1 MASKSTS
8 LNVRLGVIFDERTL
22 AQTEKALRR
31 SGEKLSRIG
40 SDLSLSLSAPLGLFG
55 GAAIKAAGDLESLTL
70 ALQSQ
75 LGSAEKAAQEL
86 EKLTKIAE
94 GPGLGLEQVVGA
106 SIRLQ
111 GVGIAAGEARE
122 VIKQLGNAIASTGGT
137 AENFDSVTRQFTQ
150 MISKGRV
157 LQEDISIIAENMP
170 NISSLMLKAFG
181 TQSVEGIRAAGIGA
195 KEFVAGITAAA
206 AELPRVKSGIK
217 NNIEN
222 AMDAVK
228 IALGKVGLAINDA
241 FDIKGGL
248 EKFAK
253 FITDAAAAFNNLNSS
268 TKTAIAYFG
277 AFLVA
282 IGPIAKVLGS
292 IQLVSSLVVSG
303 WGSLVKGMGALVTWA
318 GQVRTAFLA
327 LSLSMQAFIGI
338 GIIVAVAA
346 IANEFGL
353 FNRQLTATEQAMQT
367 VNDLTAQAKAETAGE
382 RAQVESL
389 IKILNDENAKRED
402 KIEALNE
409 LKSINP
415 QYFGQLTVETATVD
429 KLKTA
434 YEGYADS
441 ILKAARAKG
450 AEAKLIELD
459 KQREEQIKTLTEA
472 EKRYNATRKER
483 IGINRN
489 DGDFNAGGNTAEAF
503 IKAKEALA
511 NTEQQIADITKVVN
525 GYAAE
530 RVALQAA
537 TTAQTEAA
545 NAAAA
550 ASAKKQQA
558 SEAAI
563 AAAKKLQD
571 VYKEV
576 QADITAQRDYQNLLG
591 AKDIVEEAQT
601 IESGIK
607 KLLDAGFKPT
617 SKEVENLHN
626 QLKALFKD
634 LKVPP
639 VPEIP
644 TLQPKAVTSTGD
656 GQTDGTIQPGQTTEV
671 NFSTNIDEIIA
682 KVRAGVELTKEEMAI
697 FQKYMSGSWK
707 KTLEESFQAV
717 SDAFFT
723 IVGMKISQNA
733 EEETARLEEQYAKR
747 IEAAKGDANKQ
758 AQLQEELESKRAA
771 IAKKAGKKK
780 KAAAIAEAV
789 INTAVAVT
797 KTFAE
802 LGFVA
807 GLPLAVSQGVA
818 GAAQIAVIA
827 AQQFA
832 RGTAFAPGGMALVGE
847 KGPELVNIPRGSQV
861 ISNMRTNRLLE
872 NMGQSGGVMQGEF
885 TVRGTDLVLVLE
897 RAQAKQGRAF

>member
-1 MASKSTS
+1 MASQSTG
-8 LNVRLGVIFDERTL
+8 LNVRLGIIFDEKAL
-22 AQTEKALRR
+22 AATEKALRR

-40 SDLSLSLSAPLGLFG
+40 SDLSFSLSAPLGLFG

-75 LGSAEKAAQEL
+75 LGSAEKAGAEL

-111 GVGIAAGEARE
+111 GVGIAAGEARDI
-122 VIKQLGNAIASTGGT
+122 IKQLGNSVASVGFG
-137 AENFDSVTRQFTQ
+137 AENFDSVTKQFTQ
-150 MISKGRV
+150 MIAKGRV
-157 LQEDISIIAENMP
+157 LQEDLSIIAENMP
-170 NISSLMLKAFG
+170 NITTLMQKAFG
-181 TQSVEGIRAAGIGA
+181 TQSAEGLRALNVGA
-195 KEFVAGITAAA
+195 KEFIQGITAAA

-253 FITDAAAAFNNLNSS
+253 FITDAAAAFNNLSSS

-292 IQLVSSLVVSG
+292 IQLVSSLFIGTWKAMLPYLKDVVKWLG
-303 WGSLVKGMGALVTWA
+303 T
-318 GQVRTAFLA
+318 VRTALIA
-327 LSLSMQAFIGI
+327 LSPATQAFIAI
-338 GIIVAVAA
+338 GLAVAVASMA
-346 IANEFGL
+346 YEMGA
-353 FNRQLTATEQAMQT
+353 FNRQLTATEKAMQV
-367 VNDLTAQAKAETAGE
+367 VNDLTAQAKSETAGE

-389 IKILNDENAKRED
+389 IKILGDENAKRED

-409 LKSINP
+409 LKAINP

-450 AEAKLIELD
+450 AEAQLIELD
-459 KQREEQIKTLTEA
+459 KQRETQIKALAEA
-472 EKRYNATRKER
+472 EKQYNATRKER
-483 IGINRN
+483 VGINRN

-503 IKAKEALA
+503 LKAKEALK
-511 NTEQQIADITKVVN
+511 NTEDQIATIKQVVD

-530 RVALQAA
+530 RVALNAA
-537 TTAQTEAA
+537 TKAQTESANAATAA
-545 NAAAA
+545 NA
-550 ASAKKQQA
+550 KKTQA

-563 AAAKKLQD
+563 AAANRLKD

-576 QADITAQRDYQNLLG
+576 QADIQAEKDYQNALG
-591 AKDIVEEAQT
+591 AEDIVQQAET
-601 IESGIK
+601 IEKGLKRLI
-607 KLLDAGFKPT
+607 DAGFSPT
-617 SKEVENLHN
+617 SAEVENLKE
-626 QLKALFKD
+626 QLKGLYSEFGTI
-634 LKVPP
+634 PT
-639 VPEIP
+639 IP
-644 TLQPKAVTSTGD
+644 TLPTPTGVQSE
-656 GQTDGTIQPGQTTEV
+656 G
-671 NFSTNIDEIIA
+671 
-682 KVRAGVELTKEEMAI
+682 AGILPV
-697 FQKYMSGSWK
+697 
-707 KTLEESFQAV
+707 
-717 SDAFFT
+717 
-723 IVGMKISQNA
+723 ISQVDTKPLDDYYTRISEITQGLTEGTLKFGEAFTTTAELISEQGTMIENTVLGIANA
-733 EEETARLEEQYAKR
+733 M
-747 IEAAKGDANKQ
+747 
-758 AQLQEELESKRAA
+758 AQSASEGATSMRELAQAA
-771 IAKKAGKKK
+771 IS
-780 KAAAIAEAV
+780 
-789 INTAVAVT
+789 
-797 KTFAE
+797 
-802 LGFVA
+802 A
-807 GLPLAVSQGVA
+807 GLKIIRSYIQQGVA
-818 GAAQIAVIA
+818 SAVSKALTSVPFPFNIAAGAAAGSVASVLFTNLISKIGVNG
-827 AQQFA
+827 FA

-897 RAQAKQGRAF
+897 RAQSKQGRAF

>member
-1 MASKSTS
+1 MASKAVA
-8 LNVRLGVIFDERTL
+8 LNVRLGVIFDEKTL
-22 AQTEKALRR
+22 AATEKALRR

-40 SDLSLSLSAPLGLFG
+40 SDLTLSLSAPLGLFG

-75 LGSAEKAAQEL
+75 LGSAEKAGAEL
-86 EKLTKIAE
+86 EKLQKIAE
-94 GPGLGLEQVVGA
+94 NPGLGLEQAVGA

-111 GVGIAAGEARE
+111 GVGIAANDARE
-122 VIKQLGNAIASTGGT
+122 IIKQLGNAIASTGGT
-137 AENFDSVTRQFTQ
+137 AQEFDNVTRQFTQ

-157 LQEDISIIAENMP
+157 LQEDISVISESMP
-170 NISSLMLKAFG
+170 NIAQLMQKAFG
-181 TQSVEGIRAAGIGA
+181 TQSVEGIRNMGIGA
-195 KEFVAGITAAA
+195 KEFVSGITAAA

-253 FITDAAAAFNNLNSS
+253 FITDAAAAFDSLNSA

-277 AFLVA
+277 AFLIA
-282 IGPIAKVLGS
+282 IGPIAKVLSS

-338 GIIVAVAA
+338 GIIVAVTAL
-346 IANEFGL
+346 ANEFGL
-353 FNRQLTATEQAMQT
+353 FNRQLTAAEKSMQM
-367 VNDLTAQAKAETAGE
+367 VNDLTAQAKTETAGE

-389 IKILNDENAKRED
+389 IKILGDENAKRED

-450 AEAKLIELD
+450 AEAQLIELD
-459 KQREEQIKTLTEA
+459 KQRETQVKALAEA
-472 EKRYNATRKER
+472 ERQYNATRKER
-483 IGINRN
+483 VGLNRN

-503 IKAKEALA
+503 LKAKEALK
-511 NTEQQIADITKVVN
+511 NTEDQIVTIKQVVD

-563 AAAKKLQD
+563 EAAKKMQA

-576 QADITAQRDYQNLLG
+576 QADIQAEKDYQNALG
-591 AKDIVEEAQT
+591 AEDIVQQAET
-601 IESGIK
+601 IEKGLRRLI
-607 KLLDAGFKPT
+607 DAGFSPT
-617 SKEVENLHN
+617 SAEVENLKE
-626 QLKALFKD
+626 QLKGLYSEFGTI
-634 LKVPP
+634 PT
-639 VPEIP
+639 IP
-644 TLQPKAVTSTGD
+644 TLPTPTGVQSE
-656 GQTDGTIQPGQTTEV
+656 G
-671 NFSTNIDEIIA
+671 
-682 KVRAGVELTKEEMAI
+682 AGMLPV
-697 FQKYMSGSWK
+697 
-707 KTLEESFQAV
+707 
-717 SDAFFT
+717 
-723 IVGMKISQNA
+723 ISQVDTKPLDDYYTRISEITQGLTEGTLKFGEAFTTTAELISEQGTMIENTVLGIANA
-733 EEETARLEEQYAKR
+733 M
-747 IEAAKGDANKQ
+747 
-758 AQLQEELESKRAA
+758 AQSASEGATSMRELAQAA
-771 IAKKAGKKK
+771 IS
-780 KAAAIAEAV
+780 
-789 INTAVAVT
+789 
-797 KTFAE
+797 
-802 LGFVA
+802 A
-807 GLPLAVSQGVA
+807 GLKIIRSYIQQGVA
-818 GAAQIAVIA
+818 SAVSKALTSVPFPFNIAAGAAAGSVASVLFTNLISKIGVNG
-827 AQQFA
+827 FA

-861 ISNMRTNRLLE
+861 VSNMRTNRLLE
-872 NMGQSGGVMQGEF
+872 GMGQSGGVMQGEF
-885 TVRGTDLVLVLE
+885 TVRGTDLVLVLD
-897 RAQAKQGRAF
+897 RAKARQSRVF

>member
-1 MASKSTS
+1 MASKAVA
-8 LNVRLGVIFDERTL
+8 LNVRLGVIFDEKTL
-22 AQTEKALRR
+22 AATEKALRR

-40 SDLSLSLSAPLGLFG
+40 SDLTLSLSAPLGLFG

-75 LGSAEKAAQEL
+75 LGSAEKAGAEL
-86 EKLTKIAE
+86 EKLQKIAE
-94 GPGLGLEQVVGA
+94 NPGLGLEQAVGA

-111 GVGIAAGEARE
+111 GVGIAANDARE
-122 VIKQLGNAIASTGGT
+122 IIKQLGNAIASTGGT
-137 AENFDSVTRQFTQ
+137 AQEFDNVTRQFTQ

-157 LQEDISIIAENMP
+157 LQEDISVISESMP
-170 NISSLMLKAFG
+170 NIAQLMQKAFG
-181 TQSVEGIRAAGIGA
+181 TQSVEGIRDMGIGA

-253 FITDAAAAFNNLNSS
+253 FITDAAAAFDSLNST

-277 AFLVA
+277 AFLIA
-282 IGPIAKVLGS
+282 IGPIAKVLSS

-338 GIIVAVAA
+338 GIIVAVTAL
-346 IANEFGL
+346 ANEFGL
-353 FNRQLTATEQAMQT
+353 FNRQLTSAEKSMQM

-389 IKILNDENAKRED
+389 IKILTDENTKRED

-450 AEAKLIELD
+450 ASDKLVELD
-459 KQREEQIKTLTEA
+459 KQREEQLKAVESAQKSVAAAIETERKGGFYATSGIKAVA
-472 EKRYNATRKER
+472 EENLKSAQQSLDAINKQVDALKELVNANEKER
-483 IGINRN
+483 IS
-489 DGDFNAGGNTAEAF
+489 A
-503 IKAKEALA
+503 
-511 NTEQQIADITKVVN
+511 
-525 GYAAE
+525 
-530 RVALQAA
+530 QAA
-537 TTAQTEAA
+537 TSAEVAAADAVKAA
-545 NAAAA
+545 NE
-550 ASAKKQQA
+550 KRKQA

-563 AAAKKLQD
+563 AAANRLKD

-576 QADITAQRDYQNLLG
+576 QADIQAEKDYQNALG
-591 AKDIVEEAQT
+591 AEDIVQQAET
-601 IESGIK
+601 IEKGLKRLI
-607 KLLDAGFKPT
+607 DAGFSPT
-617 SKEVENLHN
+617 SAEVENLKE
-626 QLKALFKD
+626 QLKGLYSEFGTI
-634 LKVPP
+634 PT
-639 VPEIP
+639 IP
-644 TLQPKAVTSTGD
+644 TLPTPTGVQSE
-656 GQTDGTIQPGQTTEV
+656 G
-671 NFSTNIDEIIA
+671 
-682 KVRAGVELTKEEMAI
+682 AGILPV
-697 FQKYMSGSWK
+697 
-707 KTLEESFQAV
+707 
-717 SDAFFT
+717 
-723 IVGMKISQNA
+723 ISQVDTKPLDDYYTRISEITQGLTEGTLKFGEAFTTTAELISEQGTMIENTVLGIANA
-733 EEETARLEEQYAKR
+733 M
-747 IEAAKGDANKQ
+747 
-758 AQLQEELESKRAA
+758 AQSASEGATSMRELAQAA
-771 IAKKAGKKK
+771 IS
-780 KAAAIAEAV
+780 
-789 INTAVAVT
+789 
-797 KTFAE
+797 
-802 LGFVA
+802 A
-807 GLPLAVSQGVA
+807 GLKIIRSYIQQGVA
-818 GAAQIAVIA
+818 SAVSKALTSVPFPFNIAAGAAAGSVASVLFTNLISKIGVNG
-827 AQQFA
+827 FA

-897 RAQAKQGRAF
+897 RAQSKQGRAF

>member
-1 MASKSTS
+1 MASKAVA
-8 LNVRLGVIFDERTL
+8 LNVRLGVIFDEKTL
-22 AQTEKALRR
+22 AATEKALRR

-40 SDLSLSLSAPLGLFG
+40 SDLTLSLSAPLGLFG

-75 LGSAEKAAQEL
+75 LGSAEKAGAEL
-86 EKLTKIAE
+86 EKLQKIAE
-94 GPGLGLEQVVGA
+94 NPGLGLEQAVGA

-111 GVGIAAGEARE
+111 GVGIAANDARE
-122 VIKQLGNAIASTGGT
+122 IIKQLGNAIASTGGT
-137 AENFDSVTRQFTQ
+137 AQEFDNVTRQFTQ

-157 LQEDISIIAENMP
+157 LQEDISVISESMP
-170 NISSLMLKAFG
+170 NIAQLMQKAFG
-181 TQSVEGIRAAGIGA
+181 TQSVEGIRDMGIGA

-253 FITDAAAAFNNLNSS
+253 FITDAAAAFDSLNSA

-277 AFLVA
+277 AFLIA
-282 IGPIAKVLGS
+282 IGPIAKVLSS

-338 GIIVAVAA
+338 GIIVAVTAL
-346 IANEFGL
+346 ANEFGL
-353 FNRQLTATEQAMQT
+353 FNRQLTAAEKSMQM

-389 IKILNDENAKRED
+389 IKILGDENTKRED

-415 QYFGQLTVETATVD
+415 AYFGQLTIETATVD

-441 ILKAARAKG
+441 IIKAARAKN
-450 AEAKLIELD
+450 AESKLIELD
-459 KQREEQIKTLTEA
+459 KQREEQLKAVEA
-472 EKRYNATRKER
+472 AQNSL
-483 IGINRN
+483 NR
-489 DGDFNAGGNTAEAF
+489 
-503 IKAKEALA
+503 AKE
-511 NTEQQIADITKVVN
+511 TE
-525 GYAAE
+525 
-530 RVALQAA
+530 LQGGF
-537 TTAQTEAA
+537 
-545 NAAAA
+545 AA
-550 ASAKKQQA
+550 ASALSITAQGNLDILKQQLAVTDAQIEQIKKLVDSSAAERISAQAAANAQTESANAATAANAKKTQA

-563 AAAKKLQD
+563 AAANRLKD

-576 QADITAQRDYQNLLG
+576 QADIQAEKDYQNALG
-591 AKDIVEEAQT
+591 AEDIVQQAET
-601 IESGIK
+601 IEKGLKRLIN
-607 KLLDAGFKPT
+607 AGFSPT
-617 SKEVENLHN
+617 SAEVENLKE
-626 QLKALFKD
+626 QLKGLYSEFGTI
-634 LKVPP
+634 PT
-639 VPEIP
+639 IP
-644 TLQPKAVTSTGD
+644 TLPTPTGVQSE
-656 GQTDGTIQPGQTTEV
+656 G
-671 NFSTNIDEIIA
+671 
-682 KVRAGVELTKEEMAI
+682 AGILPV
-697 FQKYMSGSWK
+697 
-707 KTLEESFQAV
+707 
-717 SDAFFT
+717 
-723 IVGMKISQNA
+723 ISQVDTKPLDDYYTRISAITQGLTEGTLKFGEAFTTTAELISEQGTMIENTVLGIANA
-733 EEETARLEEQYAKR
+733 M
-747 IEAAKGDANKQ
+747 
-758 AQLQEELESKRAA
+758 AQSASEGATSMRELAQAA
-771 IAKKAGKKK
+771 IS
-780 KAAAIAEAV
+780 
-789 INTAVAVT
+789 
-797 KTFAE
+797 
-802 LGFVA
+802 A
-807 GLPLAVSQGVA
+807 GLKIIRSYIQQGVA
-818 GAAQIAVIA
+818 SAVSKALTSVPFPFNIAAGAAAGSVASVLFTNLISKIGVNG
-827 AQQFA
+827 FA

-861 ISNMRTNRLLE
+861 VSNMRTNRLLE
-872 NMGQSGGVMQGEF
+872 GMGQSGGVMQGEF

-897 RAQAKQGRAF
+897 RAQSKQGRAF

>member
-1 MASKSTS
+1 MASKAVA
-8 LNVRLGVIFDERTL
+8 LNVRLGVIFDEKTL
-22 AQTEKALRR
+22 AATEKALRR

-40 SDLSLSLSAPLGLFG
+40 SDLTLSLSAPLGLFG

-75 LGSAEKAAQEL
+75 LGSAEKAGAEL
-86 EKLTKIAE
+86 EKLQKIAE
-94 GPGLGLEQVVGA
+94 NPGLGLEQAVGA

-111 GVGIAAGEARE
+111 GVGIAANDARE
-122 VIKQLGNAIASTGGT
+122 IIKQLGNAIASTGGT
-137 AENFDSVTRQFTQ
+137 AQEFDNVTRQFTQ

-157 LQEDISIIAENMP
+157 LQEDISVISESMP
-170 NISSLMLKAFG
+170 NIAQLMQKAFG
-181 TQSVEGIRAAGIGA
+181 TQSVEGIRDMGIGA

-253 FITDAAAAFNNLNSS
+253 FITDAAAAFDSLNSA

-277 AFLVA
+277 AFLIA
-282 IGPIAKVLGS
+282 IGPIAKVLSS

-338 GIIVAVAA
+338 GIIVAVTAL
-346 IANEFGL
+346 ANEFGL
-353 FNRQLTATEQAMQT
+353 FNRQLTSAEKSMQM

-389 IKILNDENAKRED
+389 IKILTDENTKRED

-415 QYFGQLTVETATVD
+415 QYFGQLTVETAAVGEAA
-429 KLKTA
+429 KA
-434 YEGYADS
+434 YEGYAQS

-450 AEAKLIELD
+450 AEAQLIELD
-459 KQREEQIKTLTEA
+459 KQRETQVKALAEA
-472 EKRYNATRKER
+472 ERQYNATRKER
-483 IGINRN
+483 VGLNRN

-503 IKAKEALA
+503 LKAKEALK
-511 NTEQQIADITKVVN
+511 NTEDQIATIKQVVD

-563 AAAKKLQD
+563 EAAKKMQA

-576 QADITAQRDYQNLLG
+576 QADITAQRDYQNVLG
-591 AKDIVEEAQT
+591 AKDVIEEAQT

-617 SKEVENLHN
+617 SKEIENLHN

-644 TLQPKAVTSTGD
+644 TLQPKSVTSTGE
-656 GQTDGTIQPGQTTEV
+656 GQADTGIQPGQTTEV
-671 NFSTNIDEIIA
+671 NFSTNIDDIVDKVKNGIA
-682 KVRAGVELTKEEMAI
+682 LTEEEMAK
-697 FQKYMSGSWK
+697 FREYMKGNWK
-707 KTLEESFQAV
+707 ESIAQSFQAV

-733 EEETARLEEQYAKR
+733 EEETARLEAQYAKR
-747 IEAAKGDANKQ
+747 IEMAKGDANRQ
-758 AQLQEELESKRAA
+758 AQLQAELESKRAA
-771 IAKKAGKKK
+771 IQKEAGKKK
-780 KAAAIAEAV
+780 KRAAIAEAIV
-789 INTAVAVT
+789 NTAVAVT

-807 GLPLAVSQGVA
+807 GLPAAIAQGVA

-827 AQQFA
+827 SQQFA

-872 NMGQSGGVMQGEF
+872 GMGQSGGVMQGEF

-897 RAQAKQGRAF
+897 RAQSKQGRAF

>member
-1 MASKSTS
+1 MASKAVA
-8 LNVRLGVIFDERTL
+8 LNVRLGVIFDEKTL
-22 AQTEKALRR
+22 AATEKALRR

-40 SDLSLSLSAPLGLFG
+40 SDLTLSLSAPLGLFG

-75 LGSAEKAAQEL
+75 LGSAEKAGQEL

-111 GVGIAAGEARE
+111 GVGIAAGEARDI
-122 VIKQLGNAIASTGGT
+122 IKQLGNSVASVGFG
-137 AENFDSVTRQFTQ
+137 AENFDSVTKQFTQ
-150 MISKGRV
+150 MIAKGRV
-157 LQEDISIIAENMP
+157 LQEDLSIIAENMP
-170 NISSLMLKAFG
+170 NITTLMQKAFG
-181 TQSVEGIRAAGIGA
+181 TQSAEGLRALNVGA
-195 KEFVAGITAAA
+195 KEFIQGITAAA

-253 FITDAAAAFNNLNSS
+253 FITDAAAAFDSLNSA

-277 AFLVA
+277 AFLIA
-282 IGPIAKVLGS
+282 IGPIAKVLSS

-338 GIIVAVAA
+338 GIIVAVTAL
-346 IANEFGL
+346 ANEFGL
-353 FNRQLTATEQAMQT
+353 FNRQLTAAEKSMQM

-389 IKILNDENAKRED
+389 IKILTDENTKRED

-450 AEAKLIELD
+450 ASDKLVELD
-459 KQREEQIKTLTEA
+459 KQREEQLKAVESAQKSVAAAIETERKGGFYATSGIKAVA
-472 EKRYNATRKER
+472 EENLKSAQQSLDAINKQVDALKELVNANEKER
-483 IGINRN
+483 IS
-489 DGDFNAGGNTAEAF
+489 A
-503 IKAKEALA
+503 
-511 NTEQQIADITKVVN
+511 
-525 GYAAE
+525 
-530 RVALQAA
+530 QAA
-537 TTAQTEAA
+537 TSAEVAAADAVKAA
-545 NAAAA
+545 NE
-550 ASAKKQQA
+550 KRKQA

-563 AAAKKLQD
+563 AAANRLKD

-576 QADITAQRDYQNLLG
+576 QADIQAEKDYQNALG
-591 AKDIVEEAQT
+591 AEDIVQQAET
-601 IESGIK
+601 IEKGLKRLI
-607 KLLDAGFKPT
+607 DAGFSPT
-617 SKEVENLHN
+617 SAEVENLKE
-626 QLKALFKD
+626 QLKGLYSEFGTI
-634 LKVPP
+634 PT
-639 VPEIP
+639 IP
-644 TLQPKAVTSTGD
+644 TLPTPTGVQSE
-656 GQTDGTIQPGQTTEV
+656 G
-671 NFSTNIDEIIA
+671 
-682 KVRAGVELTKEEMAI
+682 AGILPV
-697 FQKYMSGSWK
+697 
-707 KTLEESFQAV
+707 
-717 SDAFFT
+717 
-723 IVGMKISQNA
+723 ISQVDTKPLDDYYTRISEITQGLTEGTLKFGEAFTTTAELISEQGTMIENTVLGIANA
-733 EEETARLEEQYAKR
+733 M
-747 IEAAKGDANKQ
+747 
-758 AQLQEELESKRAA
+758 AQSASEGATSMRELAQAA
-771 IAKKAGKKK
+771 IS
-780 KAAAIAEAV
+780 
-789 INTAVAVT
+789 
-797 KTFAE
+797 
-802 LGFVA
+802 A
-807 GLPLAVSQGVA
+807 GLKIIRSYIQQGVA
-818 GAAQIAVIA
+818 SAVSKALTSVPFPFNIAAGAAAGSVASVLFTNLISKIGVNG
-827 AQQFA
+827 FA

-897 RAQAKQGRAF
+897 RAQSKQGRAF

>member
-1 MASKSTS
+1 MASKAVA
-8 LNVRLGVIFDERTL
+8 LNVRLGVIFDEKTL
-22 AQTEKALRR
+22 AATEKALRR

-40 SDLSLSLSAPLGLFG
+40 SDLTLSLSAPLGLFG

-75 LGSAEKAAQEL
+75 LGSAEKAGAEL
-86 EKLTKIAE
+86 EKLQKIAE
-94 GPGLGLEQVVGA
+94 NPGLGLEQAVGA

-111 GVGIAAGEARE
+111 GVGIAANDARE
-122 VIKQLGNAIASTGGT
+122 IIKQLGNAIASTGGT
-137 AENFDSVTRQFTQ
+137 AQEFDNVTRQFTQ

-157 LQEDISIIAENMP
+157 LQEDISVISESMP
-170 NISSLMLKAFG
+170 NIAQLMQKAFG
-181 TQSVEGIRAAGIGA
+181 TQSVEGIRDMGIGA

-253 FITDAAAAFNNLNSS
+253 FITDAAAAFDSLNSA

-277 AFLVA
+277 AFLIA
-282 IGPIAKVLGS
+282 IGPIAKVLSS

-338 GIIVAVAA
+338 GIIVAVTAL
-346 IANEFGL
+346 ANEFGL
-353 FNRQLTATEQAMQT
+353 FNRQLTAAEKSMQM

-389 IKILNDENAKRED
+389 IKILGDENTKRED

-415 QYFGQLTVETATVD
+415 AYFGQLTIETATVD

-441 ILKAARAKG
+441 IIKAARAKN
-450 AEAKLIELD
+450 AESKLIELD
-459 KQREEQIKTLTEA
+459 KQREEQLKAVEA
-472 EKRYNATRKER
+472 AQNSL
-483 IGINRN
+483 NR
-489 DGDFNAGGNTAEAF
+489 
-503 IKAKEALA
+503 AKE
-511 NTEQQIADITKVVN
+511 TE
-525 GYAAE
+525 
-530 RVALQAA
+530 LQGGF
-537 TTAQTEAA
+537 
-545 NAAAA
+545 AA
-550 ASAKKQQA
+550 ASALSITAQGNLDILKQQLAVTDAQIEQIKKLVDSSAAERISAQAAANAQTESANAATAANAKKTQA

-563 AAAKKLQD
+563 AAANRLKD

-576 QADITAQRDYQNLLG
+576 QADIQAEKDYQNALG
-591 AKDIVEEAQT
+591 AEDIVQQAET
-601 IESGIK
+601 IEKGLKRLI
-607 KLLDAGFKPT
+607 DAGFSPT
-617 SKEVENLHN
+617 SAEVENLKA
-626 QLKALFKD
+626 QLKGLYSEFGTI
-634 LKVPP
+634 PT
-639 VPEIP
+639 IP
-644 TLQPKAVTSTGD
+644 TLPTPTGVQSE
-656 GQTDGTIQPGQTTEV
+656 G
-671 NFSTNIDEIIA
+671 
-682 KVRAGVELTKEEMAI
+682 AGILPV
-697 FQKYMSGSWK
+697 
-707 KTLEESFQAV
+707 
-717 SDAFFT
+717 
-723 IVGMKISQNA
+723 ISQVDTKPLDDYYTRISAITQGLTEGTLKFGEAFTTTAELISEQGTMIENTVLGIANA
-733 EEETARLEEQYAKR
+733 M
-747 IEAAKGDANKQ
+747 
-758 AQLQEELESKRAA
+758 AQSASEGATSMRELAQAA
-771 IAKKAGKKK
+771 IS
-780 KAAAIAEAV
+780 
-789 INTAVAVT
+789 
-797 KTFAE
+797 
-802 LGFVA
+802 A
-807 GLPLAVSQGVA
+807 GLKIIRSYIQQGVA
-818 GAAQIAVIA
+818 SAVSKALTSVPFPFNIAAGAAAGSVASVLFTNLISKIGVNG
-827 AQQFA
+827 FA

-861 ISNMRTNRLLE
+861 VSNMRTNRLLE
-872 NMGQSGGVMQGEF
+872 GMGQSGGVMQGEF

-897 RAQAKQGRAF
+897 RAQSKQGRAF

>member
-1 MASKSTS
+1 MASKAVA
-8 LNVRLGVIFDERTL
+8 LNVRLGVIFDEKTL
-22 AQTEKALRR
+22 AATEKALRR

-40 SDLSLSLSAPLGLFG
+40 SDLTLSLSAPLGLFG

-75 LGSAEKAAQEL
+75 LGSAEKAGQEL

-111 GVGIAAGEARE
+111 GVGIAAGEARDI
-122 VIKQLGNAIASTGGT
+122 IKQLGNSVASVGFG
-137 AENFDSVTRQFTQ
+137 AENFDSVTKQFTQ
-150 MISKGRV
+150 MIAKGRV
-157 LQEDISIIAENMP
+157 LQEDLSIIAENMP
-170 NISSLMLKAFG
+170 NITTLMQKAFG
-181 TQSVEGIRAAGIGA
+181 TQSAEGLRALNVGA
-195 KEFVAGITAAA
+195 KEFIQGITAAA

-253 FITDAAAAFNNLNSS
+253 FITDAAAAFDSLNSA

-277 AFLVA
+277 AFLIA
-282 IGPIAKVLGS
+282 IGPIAKVLSS

-338 GIIVAVAA
+338 GIIVAVTAL
-346 IANEFGL
+346 ANEFGL
-353 FNRQLTATEQAMQT
+353 FNRQLTSAEKSMQM

-389 IKILNDENAKRED
+389 IKILGDENTKRED

-429 KLKTA
+429 NLKTA
-434 YEGYADS
+434 YEGYAQS
-441 ILKAARAKG
+441 IIKAARAKG
-450 AEAKLIELD
+450 AEAQLVELD
-459 KQREEQIKTLTEA
+459 KQRETQVKALAEA
-472 EKRYNATRKER
+472 ERQYNATRRER
-483 IGINRN
+483 VGINRN
-489 DGDFNAGGNTAEAF
+489 DGDLNAGGNTAAAF
-503 IKAKEALA
+503 LKAQEALKA
-511 NTEQQIADITKVVN
+511 TEQQIADITKLVD

-530 RVALQAA
+530 RVALNAA
-537 TTAQTEAA
+537 TKAQTEAA

-550 ASAKKQQA
+550 ANAKKTQA

-563 AAAKKLQD
+563 AAANRLKD

-576 QADITAQRDYQNLLG
+576 QADIQAEKDYQNALG
-591 AKDIVEEAQT
+591 AEDVVQQAET
-601 IESGIK
+601 IEKGLKRLI
-607 KLLDAGFKPT
+607 DAGFSPT
-617 SKEVENLHN
+617 SAEVENLKE
-626 QLKALFKD
+626 QLKGLYSEFGT
-634 LKVPP
+634 
-639 VPEIP
+639 IP
-644 TLQPKAVTSTGD
+644 TITTLPTPTGVQSE
-656 GQTDGTIQPGQTTEV
+656 G
-671 NFSTNIDEIIA
+671 
-682 KVRAGVELTKEEMAI
+682 AGILPV
-697 FQKYMSGSWK
+697 
-707 KTLEESFQAV
+707 
-717 SDAFFT
+717 
-723 IVGMKISQNA
+723 ISQVDTKPLDDYYTRISEITQGLTEGTLKFGEAFTTTAELISEQGTMIENTVLGIANA
-733 EEETARLEEQYAKR
+733 M
-747 IEAAKGDANKQ
+747 
-758 AQLQEELESKRAA
+758 AQSASEGATSMRELAQAA
-771 IAKKAGKKK
+771 IS
-780 KAAAIAEAV
+780 
-789 INTAVAVT
+789 
-797 KTFAE
+797 
-802 LGFVA
+802 A
-807 GLPLAVSQGVA
+807 GLKIIRSYIQQGVA
-818 GAAQIAVIA
+818 SAVSKALTSVPFPFNIAAGAAAGSVASVLFTNLISKIGVNG
-827 AQQFA
+827 FA

-861 ISNMRTNRLLE
+861 VSNMRTNRLLE
-872 NMGQSGGVMQGEF
+872 GMGQSGGVMQGEF
-885 TVRGTDLVLVLE
+885 TVRGTDLVLVLD
-897 RAQAKQGRAF
+897 RAKARQSRVF

>member
-1 MASKSTS
+1 MASKAVA
-8 LNVRLGVIFDERTL
+8 LNVRLGVIFDEKTL
-22 AQTEKALRR
+22 AATEKALRR

-40 SDLSLSLSAPLGLFG
+40 SDLTLSLSAPLGLFG

-75 LGSAEKAAQEL
+75 LGSAEKAGAEL
-86 EKLTKIAE
+86 EKLQKIAE
-94 GPGLGLEQVVGA
+94 NPGLGLEQAVGA

-111 GVGIAAGEARE
+111 GVGIAANDARE
-122 VIKQLGNAIASTGGT
+122 IIKQLGNAIASTGGT
-137 AENFDSVTRQFTQ
+137 AQEFDNVTRQFTQ

-157 LQEDISIIAENMP
+157 LQEDISVISESMP
-170 NISSLMLKAFG
+170 NIAQLMQKAFG
-181 TQSVEGIRAAGIGA
+181 TQSVEGIRDMGIGA

-253 FITDAAAAFNNLNSS
+253 FITDAAAAFDSLNST

-277 AFLVA
+277 AFLIA
-282 IGPIAKVLGS
+282 IGPIAKVLSS

-338 GIIVAVAA
+338 GIIVAVTAL
-346 IANEFGL
+346 ANEFGL
-353 FNRQLTATEQAMQT
+353 FNRQLTAAEKSMQV

-389 IKILNDENAKRED
+389 IKILGDENTKRED

-415 QYFGQLTVETATVD
+415 AYFGQLTVETATVD
-429 KLKTA
+429 NLKTA
-434 YEGYADS
+434 YEGYAQS
-441 ILKAARAKG
+441 IIKAARAKG
-450 AEAKLIELD
+450 AEAQLIELD
-459 KQREEQIKTLTEA
+459 KQREAQVKALAEA
-472 EKRYNATRKER
+472 ERQYNATRRER
-483 IGINRN
+483 VGINRN
-489 DGDFNAGGNTAEAF
+489 DGDLNAGGNTAAAF
-503 IKAKEALA
+503 LKAQEALKA
-511 NTEQQIADITKVVN
+511 TEQQIADITKLVD

-530 RVALQAA
+530 RVAIKAA
-537 TTAQTEAA
+537 TTAQTESA

-550 ASAKKQQA
+550 ANAKKTQA

-563 AAAKKLQD
+563 AAANRLKD

-576 QADITAQRDYQNLLG
+576 QADIQAEKDYQNALG
-591 AKDIVEEAQT
+591 AEDIVQQAET
-601 IESGIK
+601 IEKGLKRLI
-607 KLLDAGFKPT
+607 DAGFSPT
-617 SKEVENLHN
+617 SAEVENLKE
-626 QLKALFKD
+626 QLKGLYSEFGTI
-634 LKVPP
+634 PT
-639 VPEIP
+639 IP
-644 TLQPKAVTSTGD
+644 TLPTPTGVQSE
-656 GQTDGTIQPGQTTEV
+656 G
-671 NFSTNIDEIIA
+671 
-682 KVRAGVELTKEEMAI
+682 AGILPI
-697 FQKYMSGSWK
+697 
-707 KTLEESFQAV
+707 
-717 SDAFFT
+717 
-723 IVGMKISQNA
+723 ISQVDTKPLDDYYTRISEITQGLTEGTLKFGEAFTTTAELISEQGTMIENTVLGIANA
-733 EEETARLEEQYAKR
+733 M
-747 IEAAKGDANKQ
+747 
-758 AQLQEELESKRAA
+758 AQSASEGATSMRELAQAA
-771 IAKKAGKKK
+771 IS
-780 KAAAIAEAV
+780 
-789 INTAVAVT
+789 
-797 KTFAE
+797 
-802 LGFVA
+802 A
-807 GLPLAVSQGVA
+807 GLKIIRSYIQQGVA
-818 GAAQIAVIA
+818 SAVSKALTSVPFPFNIAAGAAAGSVASVLFTNLISKIGVNG
-827 AQQFA
+827 FA

-872 NMGQSGGVMQGEF
+872 GMGQSGGVMQGEF
-885 TVRGTDLVLVLE
+885 TVRGTDLVLVLD
-897 RAQAKQGRAF
+897 RAKARQSRVF

>member
-1 MASKSTS
+1 MASKAVA
-8 LNVRLGVIFDERTL
+8 LNVRLGVIFDEKTL
-22 AQTEKALRR
+22 AATEKALRR

-40 SDLSLSLSAPLGLFG
+40 SDLTLSLSAPLGLFG

-75 LGSAEKAAQEL
+75 LGSAEKAGQEL

-111 GVGIAAGEARE
+111 GVGIAAGEARDI
-122 VIKQLGNAIASTGGT
+122 IKQLGNSVASVGFG
-137 AENFDSVTRQFTQ
+137 AENFDSVTKQFTQ
-150 MISKGRV
+150 MIAKGRV
-157 LQEDISIIAENMP
+157 LQEDLSIIAENMP
-170 NISSLMLKAFG
+170 NITTLMQKAFG
-181 TQSVEGIRAAGIGA
+181 TQSAEGLRALNVGA
-195 KEFVAGITAAA
+195 KEFIQGITAAA

-253 FITDAAAAFNNLNSS
+253 FITDAAAAFDSLNST

-277 AFLVA
+277 AFLIA
-282 IGPIAKVLGS
+282 IGPIAKVLSS

-338 GIIVAVAA
+338 GIIVAVTAL
-346 IANEFGL
+346 ANEFGL
-353 FNRQLTATEQAMQT
+353 FNRQLTAAEKSMQM

-389 IKILNDENAKRED
+389 IKILGDENTKRED

-429 KLKTA
+429 NLKTA
-434 YEGYADS
+434 YEGYAQS
-441 ILKAARAKG
+441 IIKAARAKG
-450 AEAKLIELD
+450 AEAQLVELD
-459 KQREEQIKTLTEA
+459 KQRETQVKALAEA
-472 EKRYNATRKER
+472 ERQYNATRKER
-483 IGINRN
+483 VGINRN
-489 DGDFNAGGNTAEAF
+489 DGDFNAGPNTAAAF
-503 IKAKEALA
+503 VKAQEALKA
-511 NTEQQIADITKVVN
+511 TEQQIADITKLVD

-530 RVALQAA
+530 RVALNAA
-537 TTAQTEAA
+537 TKAQTESA

-550 ASAKKQQA
+550 ANAKKTQA

-563 AAAKKLQD
+563 AAANRLKD

-576 QADITAQRDYQNLLG
+576 QADIQAEKDYQNALG
-591 AKDIVEEAQT
+591 AEDIVQQAET
-601 IESGIK
+601 IEKGLKRLI
-607 KLLDAGFKPT
+607 DAGFSPT
-617 SKEVENLHN
+617 SAEVENLKE
-626 QLKALFKD
+626 QLKGLYSEFGTI
-634 LKVPP
+634 PT
-639 VPEIP
+639 IP
-644 TLQPKAVTSTGD
+644 TLPTPTGVQSE
-656 GQTDGTIQPGQTTEV
+656 G
-671 NFSTNIDEIIA
+671 
-682 KVRAGVELTKEEMAI
+682 AGILPV
-697 FQKYMSGSWK
+697 
-707 KTLEESFQAV
+707 
-717 SDAFFT
+717 
-723 IVGMKISQNA
+723 ISQVDTKPLDDYYTRISEITQGLTEGTLKFGEAFTTTAELISEQGTMIENTVLGIANA
-733 EEETARLEEQYAKR
+733 M
-747 IEAAKGDANKQ
+747 
-758 AQLQEELESKRAA
+758 AQSASEGATSMRELAQAA
-771 IAKKAGKKK
+771 IS
-780 KAAAIAEAV
+780 
-789 INTAVAVT
+789 
-797 KTFAE
+797 
-802 LGFVA
+802 A
-807 GLPLAVSQGVA
+807 GLKIIRSYIQQGVA
-818 GAAQIAVIA
+818 SAVSKALTSVPFPFNIAAGAAAGSVASVLFTNLISKIGVNG
-827 AQQFA
+827 FA

-872 NMGQSGGVMQGEF
+872 GMGQSGGVMQGEF

>member
-1 MASKSTS
+1 MASKAVA
-8 LNVRLGVIFDERTL
+8 LNVRLGVIFDEKTL
-22 AQTEKALRR
+22 AATEKALRR

-40 SDLSLSLSAPLGLFG
+40 SDLTLSLSAPLGLFG

-75 LGSAEKAAQEL
+75 LGSAEKAGAEL
-86 EKLTKIAE
+86 EKLQKIAE
-94 GPGLGLEQVVGA
+94 NPGLGLEQAVGA

-111 GVGIAAGEARE
+111 GVGIAANDARE
-122 VIKQLGNAIASTGGT
+122 IIKQLGNAIASTGGT
-137 AENFDSVTRQFTQ
+137 AQEFDNVTRQFTQ

-157 LQEDISIIAENMP
+157 LQEDISVISESMP
-170 NISSLMLKAFG
+170 NIAQLMQKAFG
-181 TQSVEGIRAAGIGA
+181 TQSVEGIRDMGIGA

-253 FITDAAAAFNNLNSS
+253 FITDAAAAFDSLNSA

-277 AFLVA
+277 AFLIA
-282 IGPIAKVLGS
+282 IGPIAKVLSS

-338 GIIVAVAA
+338 GIIVAVTAL
-346 IANEFGL
+346 ANEFGL
-353 FNRQLTATEQAMQT
+353 FNRQLTAAEKSMQM

-389 IKILNDENAKRED
+389 IKILGDENTKRED

-415 QYFGQLTVETATVD
+415 AYFGQLTVETATVD

-450 AEAKLIELD
+450 ASDKLVELD
-459 KQREEQIKTLTEA
+459 KQREEQLKAVESAQKSVASAIETERKGGFYATSGIKAVAEENLKSAQQSLEA
-472 EKRYNATRKER
+472 INKQVDALKELVNANEKER
-483 IGINRN
+483 IS
-489 DGDFNAGGNTAEAF
+489 A
-503 IKAKEALA
+503 
-511 NTEQQIADITKVVN
+511 
-525 GYAAE
+525 
-530 RVALQAA
+530 QAA
-537 TTAQTEAA
+537 TSAEIAAADAVKAA
-545 NAAAA
+545 NE
-550 ASAKKQQA
+550 KRKQA

-563 AAAKKLQD
+563 AAANRLKD

-576 QADITAQRDYQNLLG
+576 QADIQAEKDYQNALG
-591 AKDIVEEAQT
+591 AEDIVQQAET
-601 IESGIK
+601 IEKGLKRLI
-607 KLLDAGFKPT
+607 DAGFSPT
-617 SKEVENLHN
+617 SAEVENLKE
-626 QLKALFKD
+626 QLKGLYSEFGTI
-634 LKVPP
+634 PT
-639 VPEIP
+639 IP
-644 TLQPKAVTSTGD
+644 TLPTPTGVQSE
-656 GQTDGTIQPGQTTEV
+656 G
-671 NFSTNIDEIIA
+671 
-682 KVRAGVELTKEEMAI
+682 AGILPV
-697 FQKYMSGSWK
+697 
-707 KTLEESFQAV
+707 
-717 SDAFFT
+717 
-723 IVGMKISQNA
+723 ISQVDTKPLDDYYTRISEITQGLTEGTLKFGEAFTTTAELISEQGTMIENTVLGIANA
-733 EEETARLEEQYAKR
+733 M
-747 IEAAKGDANKQ
+747 
-758 AQLQEELESKRAA
+758 AQSASEGATSMRELAQAA
-771 IAKKAGKKK
+771 IS
-780 KAAAIAEAV
+780 
-789 INTAVAVT
+789 
-797 KTFAE
+797 
-802 LGFVA
+802 A
-807 GLPLAVSQGVA
+807 GLKIIRSYIQQGVA
-818 GAAQIAVIA
+818 SAVSKALTSVPFPFNIAAGAAAGSVASVLFTNLISKIGVNG
-827 AQQFA
+827 FA

-872 NMGQSGGVMQGEF
+872 GMGQSGGVMQGEF
-885 TVRGTDLVLVLE
+885 TVRGTDLVLVLD
-897 RAQAKQGRAF
+897 RAKARQSRVF

>member
-1 MASKSTS
+1 MASKAVA
-8 LNVRLGVIFDERTL
+8 LNVRLGVIFDEKTL
-22 AQTEKALRR
+22 AATEKALRR

-40 SDLSLSLSAPLGLFG
+40 SDLTLSLSAPLGLFG

-75 LGSAEKAAQEL
+75 LGSAEKAGAEL
-86 EKLTKIAE
+86 EKLQKIAE
-94 GPGLGLEQVVGA
+94 NPGLGLEQAVGA

-111 GVGIAAGEARE
+111 GVGIAANDARE
-122 VIKQLGNAIASTGGT
+122 IIKQLGNAIASTGGT
-137 AENFDSVTRQFTQ
+137 AQEFDNVTRQFTQ

-157 LQEDISIIAENMP
+157 LQEDISVISESMP
-170 NISSLMLKAFG
+170 NIAQLMQKAFG
-181 TQSVEGIRAAGIGA
+181 TQSVEGIRNMGIGA

-253 FITDAAAAFNNLNSS
+253 FITDAAAAFDSLNST

-277 AFLVA
+277 AFLIA
-282 IGPIAKVLGS
+282 IGPIAKVLSS

-338 GIIVAVAA
+338 GIIVAVTAL
-346 IANEFGL
+346 ANEFGL
-353 FNRQLTATEQAMQT
+353 FNRQLTSAEKSMQM

-389 IKILNDENAKRED
+389 IKILGDENAKRED

-415 QYFGQLTVETATVD
+415 AYFGQLTVETATVD
-429 KLKTA
+429 NLKTA
-434 YEGYADS
+434 YEGYAQS
-441 ILKAARAKG
+441 IIKAARAKG
-450 AEAKLIELD
+450 AEAQLVELD
-459 KQREEQIKTLTEA
+459 KQRETQVKALAEA
-472 EKRYNATRKER
+472 ERQYNATRRER
-483 IGINRN
+483 VGINRN
-489 DGDFNAGGNTAEAF
+489 DGDLNAGGNTAAAF
-503 IKAKEALA
+503 LKAQEALKA
-511 NTEQQIADITKVVN
+511 TEQQIADITKLVD

-530 RVALQAA
+530 RVAIKAA
-537 TTAQTEAA
+537 TTAQTESA

-550 ASAKKQQA
+550 ANAKKTQA

-563 AAAKKLQD
+563 AAANRLKD

-576 QADITAQRDYQNLLG
+576 QADIQAEKDYQNALG
-591 AKDIVEEAQT
+591 AEDIVQQAET
-601 IESGIK
+601 IEKGLKRLI
-607 KLLDAGFKPT
+607 DAGFSPT
-617 SKEVENLHN
+617 SAEVENLKE
-626 QLKALFKD
+626 QLKGLYEQSKLAPAD
-634 LKVPP
+634 LIATRATPSSVQS
-639 VPEIP
+639 ESSGLLP
-644 TLQPKAVTSTGD
+644 T
-656 GQTDGTIQPGQTTEV
+656 
-671 NFSTNIDEIIA
+671 
-682 KVRAGVELTKEEMAI
+682 
-697 FQKYMSGSWK
+697 
-707 KTLEESFQAV
+707 
-717 SDAFFT
+717 
-723 IVGMKISQNA
+723 ISQVDTKPLDDYYTRISEITQGLTEGTLKFGEAFTTTAGLISEQGTMIENTVLGIANA
-733 EEETARLEEQYAKR
+733 M
-747 IEAAKGDANKQ
+747 
-758 AQLQEELESKRAA
+758 AQSASEGATSMRELAQAA
-771 IAKKAGKKK
+771 IS
-780 KAAAIAEAV
+780 
-789 INTAVAVT
+789 
-797 KTFAE
+797 
-802 LGFVA
+802 A
-807 GLPLAVSQGVA
+807 GLKIIRSYIQQGVA
-818 GAAQIAVIA
+818 SAVSKALTSVPFPFNIAAGAAAGSVASVLFTNLISKIGVNG
-827 AQQFA
+827 FA

-861 ISNMRTNRLLE
+861 VSNMRTNRLLE
-872 NMGQSGGVMQGEF
+872 GMGQSGGVMQGEF

-897 RAQAKQGRAF
+897 RAQSKQGRAF